1 MSTSAPV
8 TAPES
13 AGTSMPS
20 QCPHIQLMDPAAY
33 QGGAPREQYR
43 ILRESFPVC
52 WMDDPYTDT
61 GYWAVTRHA
70 ELDSVSKRPQLF
82 SSEAKSPMPNEM
94 KADDLALQRTLMLF
108 MDPPDHI
115 KYRRIVRNAFTPAAV
130 DSYRA
135 HFVDVA
141 RGLVDKVLVAGECE
155 FVSEIASE
163 LPLVAICEILGVPLT
178 DRQQFFGW
186 SNTLIG
192 SDDPDYCA
200 SDEERLQASVG
211 LYAYADKVMAQFKDK
226 PQDDIVGALLSGQ
239 VNGESLGEDE
249 FRSFML
255 LLIVAGNETTR
266 NQTTHLMRL
275 LIENP
280 EQYQMLVDDPSRV
293 PDAVHEA
300 LRYNSPVIAFRRTAM
315 QDVELGGQQIK
326 AGDKVV
332 LFYQSASSDES
343 FFTDPDRF
351 DITRPRRE
359 PVEGQL
365 RAFGIGEHFCLGS
378 HLAKLQMN
386 VVLEAIV
393 ERVRKPRLNG
403 EVRWLWSHF
412 INGIKEMPI
421 KFDAAA

>member
-1 MSTSAPV
+1 
-8 TAPES
+8 
-13 AGTSMPS
+13 MPS
-20 QCPHIQLMDPAAY
+20 QCPHIQLMDPELF

-43 ILRESFPVC
+43 TLRESFPVC

-61 GYWAVTRHA
+61 GYWAVTRLA

-82 SSEAKSPMPNEM
+82 SSEAKSPVLTEM
-94 KADDLALQRTLMLF
+94 DEETLALQRTLMIA
-108 MDPPDHI
+108 MDPPGHI
-115 KYRRIVRNAFTPAAV
+115 KHRRIVRNAFTPAAV
-130 DSYRA
+130 DSYRT

-141 RGLVDKVLVAGECE
+141 RGLVDKVLAAGECE

-163 LPLVAICEILGVPLT
+163 LPLVAICEILGVPLA
-178 DRQQFFGW
+178 DRQQFFSW

-192 SDDPDYCA
+192 SDDPDYCT
-200 SDEERLQASVG
+200 SEEERQRASFE
-211 LYAYADKVMAQFKDK
+211 LYAYADKVMAQFKDN
-226 PQDDIVGALLSGQ
+226 PQDDIVGALLSGK
-239 VNGESLGEDE
+239 VDGESLSEDE

-300 LRYNSPVIAFRRTAM
+300 LRYNSPVVAFRRTAM

-359 PVEGQL
+359 PVESHL

-386 VVLEAIV
+386 VVLETIV
-393 ERVRKPRLNG
+393 ERVRKPKLNG